1 MKTTIKHNLIIF
13 HRPTEWDKLQQQ
25 LIAEYGKSI
34 ILVRDTCRRELGFTP
49 RHHKGLVPYME
60 KYGFGIMKNA
70 RLAEADELAQ
80 SFIEENKHKM
90 AYNDQVHLDFYSES
104 AMSWFV
110 LKYLNNEQI

>member
-25 LIAEYGKSI
+25 LINEYGKSI
-34 ILVRDTCRRELGFTP
+34 VLVRDKCRRELGFTP

-60 KYGFGIMKNA
+60 KYGLGV
-70 RLAEADELAQ
+70 LSGGVELDGELAQ
-80 SFIEENKHKM
+80 KFIKENKHKM
-90 AYNDQVHLDFYSES
+90 AYDNQVHLDFYNEA

-110 LKYLNNEQI
+110 LKYLNN